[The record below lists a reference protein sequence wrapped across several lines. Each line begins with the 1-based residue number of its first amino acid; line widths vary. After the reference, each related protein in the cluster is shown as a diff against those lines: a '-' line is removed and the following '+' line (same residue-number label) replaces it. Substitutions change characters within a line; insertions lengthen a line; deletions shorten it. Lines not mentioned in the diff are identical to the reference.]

1 MAEAVTK
8 IDKAGR
14 VVIPKE
20 IRERA
25 HLGEDAALLVAEAEG
40 GVVILKRLDIEELA
54 NRLRREL
61 KGVDVESVAKRVE
74 EQSDERAKRATKAL
88 RG

>member
-1 MAEAVTK
+1 MTK

>member
-1 MAEAVTK
+1 MTK

-20 IRERA
+20 SRERA